1 MLLTLILCVGF
12 VLTTPMAHADAWG
25 ANMAAMLMK
34 QVMEKIARQIE
45 GALLGS
51 LKMTAMNMLN
61 SQIGQLIGGGGGAAP
76 RFITNWEDALIA
88 DPTRKTQ
95 LYMND
100 FFTLSTRGMGS
111 SANYIRAGA
120 PLLAAGSSGVGTFG
134 ACTGKRDKD
143 LCSDGGVNGTC
154 RIVSQ
159 FISGGDN
166 GLRCLKGLDLNAP
179 CPSGVRDSFGGCGV
193 ENTSA
198 YLKGSHLNN
207 PLAMNDPF
215 TLRAEGVSISGGSV
229 TGGNYA
235 QYLER
240 VGRAAISGG
249 GQKTMT
255 LNEYTPSPEV
265 MFQQGD
271 WRAFDSFISNP
282 MNNPYGYSIAAEQA
296 YQTKLEQEKEI
307 ARTEAIAYQ
316 GFKGTETSGG
326 NITTPGST
334 IKSIVDNANDFGNK
348 IISGASNPAEILSSL
363 AATAANK
370 AINGLVQKGIGEVQS
385 QINKQIGAI
394 NNQARAIVNEAT
406 TALGPGAQFLPEIQ
420 RGISLNSDFTRG
432 LSSSGSSTSGRSGVG
447 SVGACSGKTEGNA
460 CNNAENEYGTCEF
473 LFEASGSDNGLRCL
487 IPTSGSNN
495 TSSSSPDQSDGV
507 KRCKTDSDC
516 AKYEN
521 MECSNIGLCA
531 TKY

>member
-1 MLLTLILCVGF
+1 MRFPIRKMLLTLILCVGF

-111 SANYIRAGA
+111 SVNYIRAGV
-120 PLLAAGSSGVGTFG
+120 PVTIG
-134 ACTGKRDKD
+134 ANSTR
-143 LCSDGGVNGTC
+143 
-154 RIVSQ
+154 
-159 FISGGDN
+159 
-166 GLRCLKGLDLNAP
+166 
-179 CPSGVRDSFGGCGV
+179 
-193 ENTSA
+193 
-198 YLKGSHLNN
+198 LNN
-207 PLAMNDPF
+207 PLVMNDPF
-215 TLRAEGVSISGGSV
+215 TLRAEGMTLSGGSI

-235 QYLER
+235 KFLEQI
-240 VGRAAISGG
+240 GREAISGG
-249 GQKTMT
+249 GGRVMT

-265 MFQQGD
+265 MFQQGN

-282 MNNPYGYSIAAEQA
+282 MNNPYGFSIAAEQA

-316 GFKGTETSGG
+316 GFKGTPGPGG
-326 NITTPGST
+326 TVTTPGST

-348 IISGASNPAEILSSL
+348 IISGATNPAELVSSL

-385 QINKQIGAI
+385 QINREIGAI

-406 TALGPGAQFLPEIQ
+406 TALGPGAKFLPEIQ
-420 RGISLNSDFTRG
+420 RGISLNSDFARG
-432 LSSSGSSTSGRSGVG
+432 LSSVDSQSSTTRATCASSKGTCYTGSSCASLWQVTMSDCPSNG
-447 SVGACSGKTEGNA
+447 GNA
-460 CNNAENEYGTCEF
+460 NCCVPTGT
-473 LFEASGSDNGLRCL
+473 
-487 IPTSGSNN
+487 SN
-495 TSSSSPDQSDGV
+495 
-507 KRCKTDSDC
+507 
-516 AKYEN
+516 
-521 MECSNIGLCA
+521 
-531 TKY
+531 

>member
-1 MLLTLILCVGF
+1 MRFPIRKMLLTLILCVGF

-88 DPTRKTQ
+88 DPTRRTQ

-111 SANYIRAGA
+111 SANYIRAGV
-120 PLLAAGSSGVGTFG
+120 PVTIG
-134 ACTGKRDKD
+134 ANST
-143 LCSDGGVNGTC
+143 
-154 RIVSQ
+154 Q
-159 FISGGDN
+159 
-166 GLRCLKGLDLNAP
+166 
-179 CPSGVRDSFGGCGV
+179 
-193 ENTSA
+193 
-198 YLKGSHLNN
+198 LNN

-215 TLRAEGVSISGGSV
+215 TLRAEGVNISGGSV

-385 QINKQIGAI
+385 QINREIGAI

-406 TALGPGAQFLPEIQ
+406 TALGPGAKFLPEIQ
-420 RGISLNSDFTRG
+420 RGISLNSDFTKG
-432 LSSSGSSTSGRSGVG
+432 LSSSGPVSSSARAT
-447 SVGACSGKTEGNA
+447 CSSSNGTCYTGNA
-460 CNNAENEYGTCEF
+460 CSSLWKVTTSDCP
-473 LFEASGSDNGLRCL
+473 DNGGSANCCV
-487 IPTSGSNN
+487 PTSA
-495 TSSSSPDQSDGV
+495 Q
-507 KRCKTDSDC
+507 
-516 AKYEN
+516 
-521 MECSNIGLCA
+521 
-531 TKY
+531 

>member
-1 MLLTLILCVGF
+1 MRFPIRKMLLTLILCVGF

-111 SANYIRAGA
+111 SVNYIRAGV
-120 PLLAAGSSGVGTFG
+120 PVTIG
-134 ACTGKRDKD
+134 AN
-143 LCSDGGVNGTC
+143 S
-154 RIVSQ
+154 
-159 FISGGDN
+159 
-166 GLRCLKGLDLNAP
+166 
-179 CPSGVRDSFGGCGV
+179 
-193 ENTSA
+193 
-198 YLKGSHLNN
+198 NN
-207 PLAMNDPF
+207 PLVMNDPF
-215 TLRAEGVSISGGSV
+215 TLRAEGVNISGSSV

-235 QYLER
+235 KYLER

-255 LNEYTPSPEV
+255 LNEYTPNPEV

-316 GFKGTETSGG
+316 GFKGTPGPGG
-326 NITTPGST
+326 TVTTPGST
-334 IKSIVDNANDFGNK
+334 IKSIVDNASDFGNK
-348 IISGASNPAEILSSL
+348 IISGASNPAELLSSL

-385 QINKQIGAI
+385 QINREIGAI

-406 TALGPGAQFLPEIQ
+406 TALGPGAKFLPEIQ
-420 RGISLNSDFTRG
+420 RGISLNPDFARG
-432 LSSSGSSTSGRSGVG
+432 LSSSDPQSNTTRATCASSKGTCYTGSSCASLWQVTMNDCPSNG
-447 SVGACSGKTEGNA
+447 GNA
-460 CNNAENEYGTCEF
+460 NCCVPTGT
-473 LFEASGSDNGLRCL
+473 
-487 IPTSGSNN
+487 SN
-495 TSSSSPDQSDGV
+495 
-507 KRCKTDSDC
+507 
-516 AKYEN
+516 
-521 MECSNIGLCA
+521 
-531 TKY
+531 